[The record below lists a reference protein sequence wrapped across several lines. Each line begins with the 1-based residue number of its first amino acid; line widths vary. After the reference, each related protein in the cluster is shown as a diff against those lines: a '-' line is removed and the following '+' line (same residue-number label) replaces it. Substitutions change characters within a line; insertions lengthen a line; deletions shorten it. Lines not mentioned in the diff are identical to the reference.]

1 MSIDVLGGPD
11 RRTPGDIRKQVAD
24 IEREYAALIELSVEE
39 SVLYDLAKVRVC
51 DDFAHTNLFGSDAKV
66 YVKAA
71 SVHNA
76 LCSAVD
82 TYAGDHFLLLMPVDS
97 MHIGESYLAGKDS
110 VEYDICAYS
119 TTYLV
124 LKQATRFNQLAYP
137 THVFLA
143 RNASFNAGRYEIC
156 VDILA
161 IPRGTKETFAGTL
174 LKKILGIAK
183 EYNVDALIFDPFD
196 WGASWQ
202 DPSKF
207 ISVVRKVLQDSESG
221 LSRIYCSVKDQKLL
235 ELASKEF
242 RNF

>member
-1 MSIDVLGGPD
+1 MNVYALRGPD
-11 RRTPGDIRKQVAD
+11 RRTSEDIRKQAAD

-51 DDFAHTNLFGSDAKV
+51 GEFARTNLFGSDAKV
-66 YVKAA
+66 YVKGA
-71 SVHNA
+71 SVHDA
-76 LCSAVD
+76 LCSATD
-82 TYAGDHFLLLMPVDS
+82 AYAGDHFLLLMPVDC

-119 TTYLV
+119 TTYPI

-143 RNASFNAGRYEIC
+143 RNASFNAGRYELC
-156 VDILA
+156 ADVLA
-161 IPRGTKETFAGTL
+161 IPRGTKETFASTL

-183 EYNVDALIFDPFD
+183 EYDVDALIFDPFD
-196 WGASWQ
+196 WGVTCE
-202 DPSKF
+202 DPHNL
-207 ISVVRKVLQDSESG
+207 ISVVRRTLQDSDSG
-221 LSRIYCSVKDQKLL
+221 LFRIYCSVKNQKFL